1 MWLISPSFIGWFPQM
16 SQTNAKNVLTL
27 EIDALSYGPYGI
39 GRVGGKAVMIPH
51 TAPGDTVEAGIVE
64 SKDRYAVGELL
75 RLIAPSP
82 VRQTPLCPYVG
93 TCGGCS
99 WQHLRYD
106 AQLIAKQQSVE
117 DALRRIGKLDR
128 FELRPIIPSSNEYHY
143 RRRIRLQVDASKKLG
158 FYGASSHHL
167 VEIDSCAIAED
178 HLNSTIESL
187 RRWARALKTTIEYLE
202 IITGDEPN
210 QIVAVAQ
217 SLDEF
222 ATQDK
227 FICEKL
233 VGGGESGIHG
243 LIFRGRNWRTVW
255 GRPTISVK
263 LLRDCTLAVD
273 ADVFT
278 QVSSDGNRR
287 ILQELLSGANFH
299 IDDRILEL
307 YCGGG
312 NFTLPIAKQVR
323 EVVAVESYRQS
334 VAAGKLNAQ
343 SNGIDNIRWICSP
356 VPQAIGQLKK
366 RKEKFTKIILDP
378 PRAGAKGIESD
389 LAALGAS
396 KIFYISCNPTTLARD
411 LAALARQGYKLQVVQ
426 PIDLFPQTFHVEA
439 LAVMER

>member
-1 MWLISPSFIGWFPQM
+1 M
-16 SQTNAKNVLTL
+16 SQTNAKNVITL
-27 EIDALSYGPYGI
+27 EIDTLSYGPHGI
-39 GRVGGKAVMIPH
+39 GRVGGKAVMVPH
-51 TAPGDTVEAGIVE
+51 TAPGDTVEARIVE
-64 SKDRYAVGELL
+64 SKERYAVGKML

-82 VRQTPLCPYVG
+82 VRRTPLCPYVG

-99 WQHLRYD
+99 WQHLRHD

-143 RRRIRLQVDASKKLG
+143 RRRIRLQVDASRKLG
-158 FYGASSHHL
+158 FYGASSHDL

-178 HLNSTIESL
+178 HLNSTLASL
-187 RRWARALKTTIEYLE
+187 RRWAQALKTNIEHLE

-210 QIVAVAQ
+210 QIVAVPQA
-217 SLDEF
+217 LDEF

-233 VGGGESGIHG
+233 VAGGESGIHG
-243 LIFRGRNWRTVW
+243 LIFRGRNWRKLW
-255 GRPTISVK
+255 GQPTISVK
-263 LLRDCTLAVD
+263 LSRDCTLAVD

-278 QVSSDGNRR
+278 QVNPDGNRR
-287 ILQELLSGANFH
+287 MLEELLGAAEFQVG
-299 IDDRILEL
+299 DRILEL
-307 YCGGG
+307 YSGAG
-312 NFTLPIAKQVR
+312 NFTLPIAKRVDK
-323 EVVAVESYRQS
+323 VVAIEGHRPS
-334 VAAGKLNAQ
+334 VSAGKLNAQ
-343 SNGIDNIRWICSP
+343 RSGVNNIRWICSP
-356 VPQAIGQLKK
+356 VPQAVAQLKK

-378 PRAGAKGIESD
+378 PRAGAKGIDND

-411 LAALARQGYKLQVVQ
+411 LAALARHGYTLGMVQ

-439 LAVMER
+439 LAVMNRPSP